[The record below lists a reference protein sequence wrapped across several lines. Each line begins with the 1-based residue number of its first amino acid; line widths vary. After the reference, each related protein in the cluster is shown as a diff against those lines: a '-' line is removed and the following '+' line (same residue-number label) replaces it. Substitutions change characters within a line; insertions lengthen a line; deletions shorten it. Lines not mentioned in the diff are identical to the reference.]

1 MWKNVQKI
9 ICTCHMVVSESDV
22 EEIYPW
28 FVGFEA
34 HGILAMRFFFA
45 VNVRP
50 VWALY
55 GEGKG
60 SQT

>member
-1 MWKNVQKI
+1 
-9 ICTCHMVVSESDV
+9 MVVAEADIQEVYS
-22 EEIYPW
+22 W
-28 FVGFEA
+28 FVGLEV

-50 VWALY
+50 VWALN

>member
-1 MWKNVQKI
+1 
-9 ICTCHMVVSESDV
+9 MVVSESDV
-22 EEIYPW
+22 EEIYSW